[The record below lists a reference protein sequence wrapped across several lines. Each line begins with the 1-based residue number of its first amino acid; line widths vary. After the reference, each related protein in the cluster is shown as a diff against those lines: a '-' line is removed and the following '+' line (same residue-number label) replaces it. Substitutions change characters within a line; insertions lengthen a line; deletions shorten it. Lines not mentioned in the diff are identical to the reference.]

1 MENKSNVSGYN
12 ASKDMSGSNSMK
24 NASQDATKTYSK
36 NASQDASKN
45 YSKNSS
51 ENSSKNY
58 SNNSS
63 KNSSDLNT
71 EK

>member
-45 YSKNSS
+45 YSKNSTQDATKTYSKNESS
-51 ENSSKNY
+51 ENSSKN
-58 SNNSS
+58 
-63 KNSSDLNT
+63 
-71 EK
+71 